1 MPAGEADA
9 RGVLPA
15 ADLRLDPFCLSPPGT
30 GPTSAAESPG
40 LSFKPTE
47 GDAENP
53 LEHRGMH
60 EKELEQRHPRPPGPY
75 LTVDWYT
82 RSSRLR

>member
-15 ADLRLDPFCLSPPGT
+15 ADLRLDPFLPLPSRDGSHLCSRVSRP
-30 GPTSAAESPG
+30 A
-40 LSFKPTE
+40 FKPTE